1 MASIVASAS
10 KGVMDAVLEKHNGL
24 IADRFFNLIGVPDDI
39 AFLKDELSIIRALIN
54 NLEDTDGELNPLV
67 KNWRDQAR
75 EMAYDIEDLIDD
87 FMNKQESADANAGFL
102 NKLSHYL
109 KNCRAQHETASQ
121 INELKNRLQDI
132 HERRKRIRAEPNFS
146 PSTTID
152 PRVSALFNEAAR
164 LVGIDGP
171 KEELLSQVVHDPSQ
185 QLKILSIVGFGGLG
199 KTTLAN
205 AVYCEIGGEFNC
217 TAFVSVSQKPTMRTV
232 LYGLLSKLTGNT
244 SPLDTGSVEELISKL
259 ARWGPIPLLS
269 FPVLLHLDYAIDYR
283 PPSRAAPLPMGHGE
297 WPPAYKLHW
306 RPGVCDGDDG
316 PIPFGMLPRDRLIL
330 RRDRS
335 PPPGDDSSSM
345 QDTASSAFR
354 PATHGAP

>member
-1 MASIVASAS
+1 
-10 KGVMDAVLEKHNGL
+10 
-24 IADRFFNLIGVPDDI
+24 
-39 AFLKDELSIIRALIN
+39 
-54 NLEDTDGELNPLV
+54 
-67 KNWRDQAR
+67 
-75 EMAYDIEDLIDD
+75 
-87 FMNKQESADANAGFL
+87 
-102 NKLSHYL
+102 
-109 KNCRAQHETASQ
+109 
-121 INELKNRLQDI
+121 
-132 HERRKRIRAEPNFS
+132 
-146 PSTTID
+146 
-152 PRVSALFNEAAR
+152 
-164 LVGIDGP
+164 VGIDGP

-244 SPLDTGSVEELISKL
+244 SPLDTGSVEEHISKL
-259 ARWGPIPLLS
+259 ARRGPIPLLS

-283 PPSRAAPLPMGHGE
+283 PPSARCPIADGE

-306 RPGVCDGDDG
+306 RPGVRDGNDG

-345 QDTASSAFR
+345 QDTASSAFLR
-354 PATHGAP
+354 TVPLVARSGLPVQVVARDPARVALGKAVVAMLRWLPTKAAVHLSHVARQAPWTQILRRTAARRKTPNLCPPL